1 MARNTVFLYPGQGSQ
16 HVGMGF
22 DLYQNYSEMQQIFD
36 QADRFL
42 GFSLSRLCFEGP
54 QEELNEDLN
63 AQLAIYTLSCGLTEI
78 LKTQNIRPDTVT
90 GYSSGF
96 YSAAYAAGCFDFN
109 YGLEIVWRA
118 GKILLDEGLKINGS
132 MAVIFGLPVKQV
144 ASICH
149 QVKNVQVAIINTPK
163 QIIIS
168 GLRASIKKAMESS
181 LNAGAL
187 DAYLLSVA
195 TAYHS
200 SFMENGK
207 KRFLNEIKDRC
218 LKSPLVPLMSYFT
231 LDYVNDPKKLKDIM
245 AAQLNNPVLWVDLI
259 KKLGHNNNRLLIEV
273 GPGAILFR
281 TVRWIDR
288 NVEIVIT
295 ATKEGLEK
303 AINKHNLNI
312 SGAQDGQ

>member
-1 MARNTVFLYPGQGSQ
+1 MPRNTVFLYPGQGSQ

-22 DLYQNYSEMQQIFD
+22 DIYQEHSEMRQIFD
-36 QADRFL
+36 RADRFL

-54 QEELNEDLN
+54 IEELNQDLN

-78 LKTQNIRPDTVT
+78 LKKQNIRPVAVT

-96 YSAAYAAGCFDFN
+96 YAAAYAAGCFDFS

-118 GKILLDEGLKINGS
+118 GKILIDEGHKINGS
-132 MAVIFGLPVKQV
+132 MAVIFGLPFKQV
-144 ASICH
+144 ARIC
-149 QVKNVQVAIINTPK
+149 QQLKNVQVAIINTPR

-168 GLRASIKKAMESS
+168 GLHASIKKAMELS
-181 LNAGAL
+181 LDAGAL
-187 DAYLLSVA
+187 DAYILPVA

-200 SFMENGK
+200 GFMK
-207 KRFLNEIKDRC
+207 KSRERFLNEIKDQY

-231 LDYVNDPKKLKDIM
+231 LAYVSGQKELKEIM
-245 AAQLNNPVLWVDLI
+245 ASQLSNPVLWVDLI

-273 GPGAILFR
+273 GPGAVLFR

-288 NVEIVIT
+288 KFEIVIT
-295 ATKEGLEK
+295 ATEEKLKK
-303 AINKHNLNI
+303 AINKHNLK
-312 SGAQDGQ
+312 SE

>member
-16 HVGMGF
+16 HVGMGL
-22 DLYQNYSEMQQIFD
+22 DLYQNYNDMRQIFD

-54 QEELNEDLN
+54 TEELNQDLN
-63 AQLAIYTLSCGLTEI
+63 AQLAIYTLSCGLTEL
-78 LKTQNIRPDTVT
+78 LKKQNVRPDALA

-96 YSAAYAAGCFDFN
+96 YAAAYAAGCFDFS

-118 GKILLDEGLKINGS
+118 GKILLDEGRKINGS
-132 MAVIFGLPVKQV
+132 MAVIFGLPFKQV
-144 ASICH
+144 ARICQ
-149 QVKNVQVAIINTPK
+149 QVKNVQVAIINTPR

-168 GLRASIKKAMESS
+168 GLQTSIKKAMEFS

-187 DAYLLSVA
+187 DAYVISVA

-200 SFMENGK
+200 GFMEK
-207 KRFLNEIKDRC
+207 CRERFLNDIKDKC

-231 LDYVNDPKKLKDIM
+231 LDYVNDQKELKEIM
-245 AAQLNNPVLWVDLI
+245 ASQLSNPVLWVDLI

-273 GPGAILFR
+273 GPGAVLFR

-288 NVEIVIT
+288 KFEIVIT
-295 ATKEGLEK
+295 ATEKGLNN
-303 AINKHNLNI
+303 AINKHNLK
-312 SGAQDGQ
+312 SK

>member
-1 MARNTVFLYPGQGSQ
+1 MACNTVFLYPGQGSQ

-22 DLYQNYSEMQQIFD
+22 DLHQNHSEIRQIFD
-36 QADRFL
+36 RADRLL

-54 QEELNEDLN
+54 IEELNQDLN
-63 AQLAIYTLSCGLTEI
+63 AQLAIYTLSCGLTEV
-78 LKTQNIRPDTVT
+78 LKKQNVRSDAVA

-96 YSAAYAAGCFDFN
+96 YAAAYAAGCFDFS

-118 GKILLDEGLKINGS
+118 GKILLDEGRKINGS
-132 MAVIFGLPVKQV
+132 MAVIFGLPFKQV
-144 ASICH
+144 AHICQ
-149 QVKNVQVAIINTPK
+149 QVKNVQVAIINTPR

-168 GLRASIKKAMESS
+168 GLHASIKKAMERS

-187 DAYLLSVA
+187 DAYILSVA

-200 SFMENGK
+200 GFMEQCK
-207 KRFLNEIKDRC
+207 ERFLNEIKDQY

-231 LDYVNDPKKLKDIM
+231 LDFVNDQKELKEIM
-245 AAQLNNPVLWVDLI
+245 ASQLINPVLWVDLI

-273 GPGAILFR
+273 GPGAVLFR

-288 NVEIVIT
+288 TFEIAIT
-295 ATKEGLEK
+295 ATTEGLKK
-303 AINKHNLNI
+303 AINRHNLK
-312 SGAQDGQ
+312 SE

>member
-1 MARNTVFLYPGQGSQ
+1 MPRNTVFLYPGQGSQ

-22 DLYQNYSEMQQIFD
+22 DIYQDHSEMRQIFD
-36 QADRFL
+36 RADRFL

-54 QEELNEDLN
+54 IEELNQDLN

-78 LKTQNIRPDTVT
+78 LKKQNIRPGAVT

-96 YSAAYAAGCFDFN
+96 YAAAYAAGCFDFS
-109 YGLEIVWRA
+109 YGLEIVSRA
-118 GKILLDEGLKINGS
+118 GKILIDEGHKINGS
-132 MAVIFGLPVKQV
+132 MAVIFGLPFKQV
-144 ASICH
+144 ARIC
-149 QVKNVQVAIINTPK
+149 QQLKNVQVAIINTPR

-168 GLRASIKKAMESS
+168 GLHASIIKAMELS

-187 DAYLLSVA
+187 DAYILPVA

-200 SFMENGK
+200 DFMK
-207 KRFLNEIKDRC
+207 KSRERFLNEIKDQY

-231 LDYVNDPKKLKDIM
+231 LAYVSGQKELKEIM
-245 AAQLNNPVLWVDLI
+245 ASQLSNPVLWVDLI

-273 GPGAILFR
+273 GPGAVLFR

-288 NVEIVIT
+288 KFEIVIT
-295 ATKEGLEK
+295 ATEEKLKK
-303 AINKHNLNI
+303 AINKHNLK
-312 SGAQDGQ
+312 SE

>member
-22 DLYQNYSEMQQIFD
+22 DLHQNYSEMRQIFD
-36 QADRFL
+36 RADRFL

-54 QEELNEDLN
+54 IEELNQDLN

-78 LKTQNIRPDTVT
+78 LKKQNIRSDVVA

-96 YSAAYAAGCFDFN
+96 YAAAYAAGCFDFS

-118 GKILLDEGLKINGS
+118 GKILLDEGRKINGS
-132 MAVIFGLPVKQV
+132 MAVIFGLPFKQV
-144 ASICH
+144 ARICQ
-149 QVKNVQVAIINTPK
+149 QVKNVQVAIINTPR

-168 GLRASIKKAMESS
+168 GLHASIKKTMELS

-187 DAYLLSVA
+187 DAYMLSAA

-200 SFMENGK
+200 GFMEQC
-207 KRFLNEIKDRC
+207 RERLLNEIKDQYLQR
-218 LKSPLVPLMSYFT
+218 PLVPLMSYST
-231 LDYVNDPKKLKDIM
+231 LDYVNDQKELKEIM
-245 AAQLNNPVLWVDLI
+245 ASQLGNPVLWVDLI

-273 GPGAILFR
+273 GPGAVLFR

-288 NVEIVIT
+288 KFEIVIT
-295 ATKEGLEK
+295 ATEEGLKK
-303 AINKHNLNI
+303 AINKHNLK
-312 SGAQDGQ
+312 SE

>member
-22 DLYQNYSEMQQIFD
+22 DLYQTYTEMRQIFD
-36 QADRFL
+36 RADHFL

-54 QEELNEDLN
+54 QEKLNQDLN

-78 LKTQNIRPDTVT
+78 LKKQNVRSDAVA

-96 YSAAYAAGCFDFN
+96 YAAAYAAGCFDFS

-118 GKILLDEGLKINGS
+118 GKILLDEGRKINGS
-132 MAVIFGLPVKQV
+132 MAVIFGLTFKQV
-144 ASICH
+144 ARMCQ
-149 QVKNVQVAIINTPK
+149 QVKNVKVAIINTPR

-168 GLRASIKKAMESS
+168 GLHTSIKKAMELS

-187 DAYLLSVA
+187 DAYMLSVA

-200 SFMENGK
+200 EFMDQCKE
-207 KRFLNEIKDRC
+207 RFLKEIKDQH
-218 LKSPLVPLMSYFT
+218 LQSPLVPLMSYLT
-231 LDYVNDPKKLKDIM
+231 LDYVNDQKELKEIM
-245 AAQLNNPVLWVDLI
+245 ATQLSNPVLWVDLI
-259 KKLGHNNNRLLIEV
+259 KKLGHNYTRLLIEV
-273 GPGAILFR
+273 GPGAVLFR

-288 NVEIVIT
+288 KFEVVIT
-295 ATKEGLEK
+295 ATEEGLEK
-303 AINKHNLNI
+303 AINKHNLK
-312 SGAQDGQ
+312 SA

>member
-1 MARNTVFLYPGQGSQ
+1 MPRNTVFLYPGQGSQ

-22 DLYQNYSEMQQIFD
+22 DIYQDHSEMRQIFD
-36 QADRFL
+36 RADRFL

-54 QEELNEDLN
+54 IEELNQDLN

-78 LKTQNIRPDTVT
+78 LKKQNIRPGAVT

-96 YSAAYAAGCFDFN
+96 YAAAYAAGCFDFS

-118 GKILLDEGLKINGS
+118 GKILIDEGHKINGS
-132 MAVIFGLPVKQV
+132 MAVIFGLPFKQV
-144 ASICH
+144 ARIC
-149 QVKNVQVAIINTPK
+149 QQLKNVQVAIINTPR

-168 GLRASIKKAMESS
+168 GLHASIIKAMELS

-187 DAYLLSVA
+187 DAYILPVA

-200 SFMENGK
+200 GFMK
-207 KRFLNEIKDRC
+207 KSRERFLNEIKDQH

-231 LDYVNDPKKLKDIM
+231 LAYVSGQKELKEIM
-245 AAQLNNPVLWVDLI
+245 ASQLSNPVLWVDLI

-273 GPGAILFR
+273 GPGAVLFR

-288 NVEIVIT
+288 KFEIVIT
-295 ATKEGLEK
+295 ATEEKLKK
-303 AINKHNLNI
+303 AINKHNLK
-312 SGAQDGQ
+312 SE

>member
-1 MARNTVFLYPGQGSQ
+1 MIRNTVFLYPGQGSQ

-22 DLYQNYSEMQQIFD
+22 DLHQNHSEMRQIFD
-36 QADRFL
+36 RADRFL

-54 QEELNEDLN
+54 IEKLNQDLN

-78 LKTQNIRPDTVT
+78 LKKQNIRSDAVA

-96 YSAAYAAGCFDFN
+96 YAAAYAAGCFDFS

-118 GKILLDEGLKINGS
+118 GKILLDEGRKINGS
-132 MAVIFGLPVKQV
+132 MAVIFGLPRKQV
-144 ASICH
+144 ANICQ
-149 QVKNVQVAIINTPK
+149 QVKNVQVAIINTPR

-168 GLRASIKKAMESS
+168 GLHASIKKVMELS

-187 DAYLLSVA
+187 DTYILPVA
-195 TAYHS
+195 AAYHS
-200 SFMENGK
+200 GFMEPCRE
-207 KRFLNEIKDRC
+207 RFLNEIKDRY

-231 LDYVNDPKKLKDIM
+231 LDYVNDQKELMEIM
-245 AAQLNNPVLWVDLI
+245 ASQLSNPVLWVDLI

-273 GPGAILFR
+273 GPGAVLFR

-288 NVEIVIT
+288 TFEIAVT
-295 ATKEGLEK
+295 ATEEGLKK
-303 AINKHNLNI
+303 AINRHNLKYE
-312 SGAQDGQ
+312 